1 MDMNR
6 IRLLELDK
14 KNSPGAGGDGAGQ
27 RAGAKKNLNWR
38 YFPCFDG
45 LCKERVRNRGHL

>member
-27 RAGAKKNLNWR
+27 RAGAKKKFELAL
-38 YFPCFDG
+38 FSVF
-45 LCKERVRNRGHL
+45 